1 VPTITWVETIEVR
14 APEAAVFGVIERD
27 IMRVDDEPDA
37 MATHRPLDEG
47 PLRRGFRW
55 RQTTAHDGRRCSTD
69 WVVMDLDAP
78 HVLDQRMSHLCAVN
92 RNVVEGGER
101 WELTHGSDESTTVT
115 LSYWRPSTDLFEY
128 LASFVRSRRSD
139 ATAVSLRKRLAYL
152 QFEAE
157 RQRSQPQG

>member
-1 VPTITWVETIEVR
+1 
-14 APEAAVFGVIERD
+14 
-27 IMRVDDEPDA
+27 M
-37 MATHRPLDEG
+37 
-47 PLRRGFRW
+47 
-55 RQTTAHDGRRCSTD
+55 AHDGRRCTTD

-101 WELTHGSDESTTVT
+101 WELKPSSDESTTVT
-115 LSYWRPSTDLFEY
+115 LSYWRPSSDLFEY

-152 QFEAE
+152 QFETE
-157 RQRSQPQG
+157 RKRSQAQG